1 MNAQKERKSFSED
14 LEIKEDRQI
23 SDNNSLTTA
32 SQPVSSLRQRKSLS
46 NHELEKE
53 SDEENN
59 KIVE

>member
-1 MNAQKERKSFSED
+1 MNAQKERKSLPED
-14 LEIKEDRQI
+14 LEIEEDRQI
-23 SDNNSLTTA
+23 SDNNSPTTA

-46 NHELEKE
+46 NNELEKE